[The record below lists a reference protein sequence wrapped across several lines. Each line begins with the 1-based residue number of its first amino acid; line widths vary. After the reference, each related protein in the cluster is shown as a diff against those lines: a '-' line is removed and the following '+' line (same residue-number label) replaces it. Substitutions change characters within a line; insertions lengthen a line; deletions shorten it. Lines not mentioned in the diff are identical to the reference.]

1 MTVLSILIKCKAK
14 SSAPDV
20 RIILYTTGEVFNSDA
35 SCWKDDVHGAASF
48 QGHSVAMQGMQQKVG
63 WPRPDIGWLS
73 TSEKQCSFHDCQ
85 ACASQVKMQGS
96 FPCPFSVK
104 VASHPLTYDSLVTID
119 LSYHLRHLRY
129 LPTLHLLGIKLSLG
143 HVLDRSCGPWG
154 IQERFAENKYRS
166 SRSDP
171 IFTRENRC
179 GVNVFE
185 VNRCIFGRLC
195 DVLRQAI
202 GLMVWHPSQF
212 PTIRSSFQLVI
223 HLRNDP
229 CAIDV

>member
-1 MTVLSILIKCKAK
+1 
-14 SSAPDV
+14 
-20 RIILYTTGEVFNSDA
+20 
-35 SCWKDDVHGAASF
+35 
-48 QGHSVAMQGMQQKVG
+48 MQGMQQKGG

-85 ACASQVKMQGS
+85 ACASQVKMQ
-96 FPCPFSVK
+96 
-104 VASHPLTYDSLVTID
+104 VTID
-119 LSYHLRHLRY
+119 LSYHLRHLWY

-171 IFTRENRC
+171 IHTRENRC

-185 VNRCIFGRLC
+185 VDRCIFGRLC

-202 GLMVWHPSQF
+202 DLMV
-212 PTIRSSFQLVI
+212 
-223 HLRNDP
+223 
-229 CAIDV
+229 